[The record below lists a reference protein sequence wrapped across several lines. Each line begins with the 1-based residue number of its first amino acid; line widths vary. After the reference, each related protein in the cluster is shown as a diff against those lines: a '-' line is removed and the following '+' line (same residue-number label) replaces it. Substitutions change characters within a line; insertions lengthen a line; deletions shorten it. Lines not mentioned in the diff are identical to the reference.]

1 MSHTRNPVRKPPTD
15 EVESTTQ
22 ELGASS
28 SDSDSEKNPSNDM
41 IIRATVQPHAESDDE
56 DPDKTLPMEASVST
70 TPLEETPTEQPA
82 QTTAAEITQ
91 QNIELFNTAIALE
104 KARAE
109 AIQSAQKATETS
121 LKAVEDAKT
130 TVMQPTPTQTH
141 AAPEAAAQPKT
152 PAETETHPETYST
165 VVPETTLSPFQKL
178 DQSLATLE
186 LKDKD
191 TDGPN
196 IDKAIFFKNV
206 LKLVEINRE
215 SPEKAVKAIEKM
227 VDKAQDDHP
236 HISAMMTS
244 FYKNISCLNE
254 LTPDTIIRDYH
265 GYVNN
270 ISLSP
275 PTSDFHAYLK
285 NCILAENN
293 NNTFAKLHLY
303 LQENEPTKDK
313 KYQRKF
319 DDFIR
324 LLAVEL
330 PEPPKPSESPVQEL
344 MKSKYD
350 DEDVK
355 YQAAIYN
362 VTQAITKEYKPGFFS
377 RSLSR
382 SGAFNDLILDLLK
395 KTTSAKLSEHRTYL
409 EVLKAQ
415 VDYSPFAKKV
425 NDAIQE
431 RLENNAIQAVN
442 AVRLQS

>member
-1 MSHTRNPVRKPPTD
+1 MSHTRNPVRKSPTD

-22 ELGASS
+22 GLGASG
-28 SDSDSEKNPSNDM
+28 SDSDSEKTPSNDT
-41 IIRATVQPHAESDDE
+41 IIRATVPLHAESDDE
-56 DPDKTLPMEASVST
+56 DPDKTLPMETSVST
-70 TPLEETPTEQPA
+70 TPLKETPTEQPA

-152 PAETETHPETYST
+152 PAETKTHPKTYST

-270 ISLSP
+270 ISLSQS
-275 PTSDFHAYLK
+275 TSDFHAYLK
-285 NCILAENN
+285 NYFLAED

-330 PEPPKPSESPVQEL
+330 PKPSEPSESPVQEL
-344 MKSKYD
+344 MKGKYD
-350 DEDVK
+350 ENAK
-355 YQAAIYN
+355 YEAAIYN

-377 RSLSR
+377 RS
-382 SGAFNDLILDLLK
+382 GAFNDLIRELLK
-395 KTTSAKLSEHRTYL
+395 KEISVKLSEHRTYL
-409 EVLKAQ
+409 EALKAQ
-415 VDYSPFAKKV
+415 VGCSPFAKQV
-425 NDAIQE
+425 NDAVEE
-431 RLENNAIQAVN
+431 RLNSEKLQAVT
-442 AVRLQS
+442 ALRLQP

>member
-1 MSHTRNPVRKPPTD
+1 MSHTRNPVRKSPTD

-22 ELGASS
+22 GLGASG
-28 SDSDSEKNPSNDM
+28 SDSDSEKTPSNDT

-104 KARAE
+104 KARAQ

-152 PAETETHPETYST
+152 PAETETQRETYNT
-165 VVPETTLSPFQKL
+165 VVSETTLSPFQKL
-178 DQSLATLE
+178 DPFLATLE
-186 LKDKD
+186 LNDKD
-191 TDGPN
+191 TDGPH

-206 LKLVEINRE
+206 LKLVETNKKT
-215 SPEKAVKAIEKM
+215 PEKAVKAIEKM
-227 VDKAQDDHP
+227 VDKAKDDHP
-236 HISAMMTS
+236 RISAMMTS

-270 ISLSP
+270 ISLSQS
-275 PTSDFHAYLK
+275 TSDFHAYLK
-285 NCILAENN
+285 NYFLAED

-330 PEPPKPSESPVQEL
+330 PKPSEPSESPVQEL

-377 RSLSR
+377 RSR
-382 SGAFNDLILDLLK
+382 SGKFNDRILELLK

-415 VDYSPFAKKV
+415 VNSPFAKKV

>member
-28 SDSDSEKNPSNDM
+28 SDSDSEKTPSNDT
-41 IIRATVQPHAESDDE
+41 IIRATVPLHAESDDE

-104 KARAE
+104 KARAQ

-152 PAETETHPETYST
+152 PAETETQRETYNT
-165 VVPETTLSPFQKL
+165 VVSETTLSPFQKL
-178 DQSLATLE
+178 DQSLATLT
-186 LKDKD
+186 LTQKG

-215 SPEKAVKAIEKM
+215 SPKKAVEAIEKM
-227 VDKAQDDHP
+227 VDKAQDDRLYLSDMLRSFYHDITCLKNFTP
-236 HISAMMTS
+236 QNIISA
-244 FYKNISCLNE
+244 YDDYVDNIQ
-254 LTPDTIIRDYH
+254 
-265 GYVNN
+265 
-270 ISLSP
+270 LSP

-313 KYQRKF
+313 KYPRKF

-330 PEPPKPSESPVQEL
+330 PEQQADQE
-344 MKSKYD
+344 D
-350 DEDVK
+350 DK

-362 VTQAITKEYKPGFFS
+362 VTQAITKEYNPGFFS
-377 RSLSR
+377 RSR
-382 SGAFNDLILDLLK
+382 SGKFNDRILELLK

-415 VDYSPFAKKV
+415 VDSPFAKKV